1 MPHAT
6 RKRAGHPEE
15 QQLLLLL
22 DGELNSREGKSLASH
37 LQWCR
42 ECRAKRQ
49 TLLEGLDALA
59 EYSQS
64 VLAPAA
70 GRPPKGW
77 NEFPALLDRIA
88 TAVDKPN
95 RTKAS

>member
-37 LQWCR
+37 LQ
-42 ECRAKRQ
+42 
-49 TLLEGLDALA
+49 
-59 EYSQS
+59 
-64 VLAPAA
+64 
-70 GRPPKGW
+70 
-77 NEFPALLDRIA
+77 
-88 TAVDKPN
+88 
-95 RTKAS
+95 